1 MNKIRVAIVEDEI
14 PAARLLRSLVERL
27 RPEWEVVVLPGNVEE
42 AGRWFAQHPHPQLL
56 FLDIRLSDGTSFDLL
71 SQGRPRSA
79 VIFTTAYDE

>member
-42 AGRWFAQHPHPQLL
+42 AGRWFAQHPHP
-56 FLDIRLSDGTSFDLL
+56 
-71 SQGRPRSA
+71 
-79 VIFTTAYDE
+79 